1 MSPTRVLVRID
12 DRLGLKEIKTI
23 VIEIKAIEEKELI
36 ENKTIEEKGL
46 KKLIELVESKI
57 DSIGGVKR
65 GSQ

>member
-36 ENKTIEEKGL
+36 ENKTIEEKKL